1 MACLKQIVIVAVALA
16 GFSCN
21 WEVPQSDEGLV
32 TTVVSTDS
40 FTAIADTGTY
50 KITKLP
56 VQKGDSVITDNTR
69 NKDTLLQPSVE
80 INVKNIDANELMQF
94 AETLKGT
101 PYVYASTNP
110 KTGFDCSGF
119 ITYVFNHFGIRV
131 PRSSVD
137 FTNAGKQ
144 IPVEAAK
151 RGDIILFTG
160 TNPAERH
167 VGHMGLVVSNSDTLQ
182 FIHASSGKAMGVTV
196 TPLNNY
202 YMGRFVKT
210 IRVFP
215 QHD

>member
-1 MACLKQIVIVAVALA
+1 MVTIALA

-32 TTVVSTDS
+32 TSVATTDS
-40 FTAIADTGTY
+40 FTASADTGIY
-50 KITKLP
+50 KIAKLP
-56 VQKGDSVITDNTR
+56 LQKEDSVLTDNTR
-69 NKDTLLQPSVE
+69 NRDTILQPSVE
-80 INVKNIDANELMQF
+80 IDVKGTGPAELMQF
-94 AETLKGT
+94 AETLKGV
-101 PYVYASTNP
+101 PYVYASANP

-137 FTNAGKQ
+137 FTNVGKQ
-144 IPVEAAK
+144 IPMEAAK
-151 RGDIILFTG
+151 RGDIVLFTG

-182 FIHASSGKAMGVTV
+182 FIHATSGKAMSVTV
-196 TPLNNY
+196 TPLSKY

-215 QHD
+215 QND